1 MNTSICFIGGGNM
14 ATAMI
19 AGLKQQQFSMGMIT
33 VIEPDAEKRQS
44 LQEHFGV
51 IVTDQLPM
59 AAQADV
65 IVLAVKPQQLR
76 DVSIFLSSLLHQQL
90 IISIAAGIRSTD
102 LARWLGG
109 YNTIVRVMPNTP
121 AQIQAGISGMFAT
134 KQVNA
139 EQRALAE
146 TIMKSAGLTVWVE
159 EESDIDAVTA
169 VSGSGPAYVFYF
181 IEAMQEAGVRL
192 GLNAEQARLLSLQT
206 FLGASQLAA
215 ASEETAATL
224 RAKVTS
230 KGGTTEQ
237 AILSMEQQNIKM
249 TILKAMESAAKR
261 SKELGDILG
270 ND

>member
-14 ATAMI
+14 ASAMI
-19 AGLKQQQFSMGMIT
+19 AGLKQQQFSMGLIT
-33 VIEPDAEKRQS
+33 VIEPDQEKRDFLHNQY
-44 LQEHFGV
+44 GV
-51 IVTDQLPM
+51 IATDQLPS

-134 KQVNA
+134 QQVSA
-139 EQRALAE
+139 EQRTMAE
-146 TIMKSAGLTVWVE
+146 TIMKSAGHTVWVTQ
-159 EESDIDAVTA
+159 ESDIDAVTA

-181 IEAMQEAGVRL
+181 IEAMQDAAIRL
-192 GLNAEQARLLSLQT
+192 GLNADQARLLTLQT

-215 ASEETAATL
+215 ASEESAATL

-237 AILSMEQQNIKM
+237 AILTMEHQNLKM
-249 TILKAMESAAKR
+249 TIEQAMESAAKR